1 MLADLV
7 LAAAAADVPKAPE
20 WYEVLAGIIALP
32 GAIVGIFGGVALY
45 KKLNV
50 EAEKTQLET
59 RKLARELGE
68 APPDTQAAVEQF
80 LQPLVQTRRIETLLL
95 RFIFLYLALLLFHA
109 LFDLIEAMVFGVAQ
123 GVSGGDLDLGH
134 PVFLVLFGFVPNLGS
149 VFITVL
155 IGVPLLR
162 EIAKV
167 LNVSLPLSRRKRRAA
182 TRHPAGDTDEPA

>member
-7 LAAAAADVPKAPE
+7 SAAAADISKAPE

-32 GAIVGIFGGVALY
+32 SAIVAIFGGVALY

-50 EAEKTQLET
+50 ETELRRLET
-59 RKLARELGE
+59 LKLARELGK
-68 APPDTQAAVEQF
+68 APPETQAAVEQF

-123 GVSGGDLDLGH
+123 GISGGDLDLSQ
-134 PVFLVLFGFVPNLGS
+134 PAFLVLFGFVPNLGS
-149 VFITVL
+149 VLITVL
-155 IGVPLLR
+155 VGLPLLR

-167 LNVSLPLSRRKRRAA
+167 LNVSLPLSRRKRTAPPRNQ
-182 TRHPAGDTDEPA
+182 AGDPDDPA